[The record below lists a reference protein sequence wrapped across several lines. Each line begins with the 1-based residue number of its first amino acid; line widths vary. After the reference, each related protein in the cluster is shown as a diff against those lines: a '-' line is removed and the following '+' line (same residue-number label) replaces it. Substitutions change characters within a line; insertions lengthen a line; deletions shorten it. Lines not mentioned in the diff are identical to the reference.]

1 MTAATTEPVRLPPG
15 PRAPKA
21 VQGLAMLAARHGA
34 FEALAKRY
42 GSAYTVNVP
51 VFGRMVVVS
60 SPTDVKELFTSS
72 REIIGRPT
80 NNLGDVLGSGS
91 TFALDGDALHARRKL
106 LLPPFHGKG
115 MRSYERITEEEVMRE
130 IATWP
135 EGREFETLEPMM
147 RISLNTILRAV
158 FGAEGTELDELRTLM
173 PVAVEFGSKIAL
185 MPELVRRD
193 LGPWSPG
200 GRFAGYRRRMDALIA
215 SLMAEARSDPN
226 FEEREDVL
234 TMLLRARYEDGQPI
248 SDEHIADELLTL
260 LVAGHETT
268 SAQLSWAIE
277 RIRRH
282 PKLLTRLT
290 DEVDAG
296 GSELRLATLS
306 EVQRT
311 RPVLTAALR
320 RTRTRVKLGEWVIPE
335 DTTVMA
341 SLQLAM
347 TAESSFPDAD
357 AFDPD
362 RFLGATPNP
371 FAYVPFGGGMMRCV
385 GASFATMEMDVAMR
399 TMLRELRFEPT
410 NAPDERRH
418 SRGVSIA
425 PGRGGRA
432 VVFRRK
438 PSVVQADTLSVSAGE
453 HSAG

>member
-1 MTAATTEPVRLPPG
+1 MTTATTDPVRLPPG

-21 VQGLAMLAARHGA
+21 LQGLALLAARHGA
-34 FEALAKRY
+34 FETLARRY
-42 GSAYTVNVP
+42 GDAFTVNVP
-51 VFGRMVVVS
+51 VFGRMVVLS
-60 SPTDVKELFTSS
+60 SPADVKELFSSS
-72 REIIGRPT
+72 REIVGRPT

-91 TFALDGDALHARRKL
+91 TFALDGDELHERRRL

-115 MRSYERITEEEVMRE
+115 MRTYERITEEEVLAE

-135 EGREFETLEPMM
+135 EGEEFSTLEPMM

-158 FGAEGTELDELRTLM
+158 FGAEGAALVELRKLM
-173 PVAVEFGSKIAL
+173 PIAVEFGSRIAL
-185 MPELVRRD
+185 MPAAVRRD

-200 GRFAGYRRRMDALIA
+200 GRFAGYRRRMDELIA
-215 SLMAEARSDPN
+215 DIMADARSDPN
-226 FEEREDVL
+226 FEDRQDVL
-234 TMLLRARYEDGQPI
+234 TLLLRARYEDGSPI

-282 PKLLTRLT
+282 PALLERLT
-290 DEVDAG
+290 AEVDAG
-296 GSELRLATLS
+296 GSELRLATIA

-341 SLQLAM
+341 SIQLALA
-347 TAESSFPDAD
+347 AENSFADPDV
-357 AFDPD
+357 FDPD
-362 RFLGATPNP
+362 RFVGSNPNP
-371 FAYVPFGGGMMRCV
+371 FAYIPFGGGMMRCV

-399 TMLRELRFEPT
+399 TMLRELRFVPT
-410 NAPDERRH
+410 DAPDERRH

-425 PGRGGRA
+425 PARGGRA
-432 VVFRRK
+432 IVHRRHAGSASN
-438 PSVVQADTLSVSAGE
+438 PSHASTAADNGGS
-453 HSAG
+453 

>member
-1 MTAATTEPVRLPPG
+1 MTTATTEPVHLPPG

-21 VQGLAMLAARHGA
+21 LQGLAMLVARHGA
-34 FEALAKRY
+34 FAALARRY
-42 GSAYTVNVP
+42 GSAFTVNIP
-51 VFGRMVVVS
+51 VFGQMVVVS
-60 SPTDVKELFTSS
+60 SPTDVKELFSSS
-72 REIIGRPT
+72 RDLVGRPT

-91 TFALDGDALHARRKL
+91 TFALDGDELHARRRL

-115 MRSYERITEEEVMRE
+115 MRSYETITEEEVLRE

-135 EGREFETLEPMM
+135 EGREFQTLEPMM

-158 FGAEGTELDELRTLM
+158 FGAAGAELEELRTLM

-185 MPELVRRD
+185 MPAAVRRD

-200 GRFAGYRRRMDALIA
+200 GRFAQYRRRMDQLIA
-215 SLMAEARSDPN
+215 SLIADARSDPN
-226 FEEREDVL
+226 FEERQDVL
-234 TMLLRARYEDGQPI
+234 TLLLQARYEDGSPI
-248 SDEHIADELLTL
+248 SDTHIADELLTL

-282 PKLLTRLT
+282 PELLERLAA
-290 DEVDAG
+290 EVDAG
-296 GSELRLATLS
+296 GSELRQATIS

-320 RTRTRVKLGEWVIPE
+320 RTRTRIKLGEWVIPE

-341 SLQLAM
+341 SIQLALA
-347 TAESSFPDAD
+347 AEGNFPDAD
-357 AFDPD
+357 VFNPD
-362 RFLGATPNP
+362 RFIGAPASP
-371 FAYVPFGGGMMRCV
+371 FAFIPFGGGMMRCV
-385 GASFATMEMDVAMR
+385 GASFATMEMDVALR

-410 NAPDERRH
+410 NAPGERRH
-418 SRGVSIA
+418 TRGVSIA

-432 VVFRRK
+432 VVHRRK
-438 PSVVQADTLSVSAGE
+438 TAASTGSQAVSAAE
-453 HSAG
+453 RA